1 MVETPTTRIWSHR
14 VLFALLALGI
24 IFLSLIP
31 LNAVPGRWI
40 PPDLLL
46 VLAFAWVAR
55 RPDFVPVWLIAGVF
69 LLTDFLFQR
78 PPGLWAAWV
87 VIGTEILRARTR
99 SLRNSSLLLEWL
111 TATGIILLIFVGHRI
126 SLTITF
132 VPLPPLGRS
141 LLQTGATILAYPVVA
156 LISHLMFGV
165 KKTAPG
171 EVDSFGHRL

>member
-1 MVETPTTRIWSHR
+1 MAETPTSRIWSHR
-14 VLFALLALGI
+14 LLFAAVSLGI
-24 IFLSLIP
+24 IFFSLVPI
-31 LNAVPGRWI
+31 NAVPSRWI

-46 VLAFAWVAR
+46 ALAFAWVAR
-55 RPDFVPVWLIAGVF
+55 RPDFVPVWLIAIVF

-87 VIGTEILRARTR
+87 VIGTEILRSRTR

-111 TATGIILLIFVGHRI
+111 TAAGIILVIFVGHRI

-141 LLQTGATILAYPVVA
+141 LLQVGATILAYPLVA
-156 LISHLMFGV
+156 IVSHLFFGV
-165 KKTAPG
+165 KRTAPG